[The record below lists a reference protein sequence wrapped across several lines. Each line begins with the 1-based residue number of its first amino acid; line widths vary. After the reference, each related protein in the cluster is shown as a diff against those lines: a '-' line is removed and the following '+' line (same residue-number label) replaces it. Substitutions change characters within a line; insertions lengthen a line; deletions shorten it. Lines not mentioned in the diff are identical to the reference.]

1 MRDGDDTHAYW
12 MGYMIQTVKDA
23 ARRTHDKSCVD
34 ALRVFVETSRLAQP
48 NDLEAL
54 NKALGDDDPL
64 YEGNRDNAERSA
76 GLEAQDDALYE
87 AARAS
92 GYTHVAAR
100 KIAGFSRCV
109 PDTPALRLA
118 GRPVDV
124 PSWQG
129 GRSGYSDEGL
139 AFHCDPDPSCGQDG
153 AA

>member
-1 MRDGDDTHAYW
+1 MFDPDTDTYAYW

-64 YEGNRDNAERSA
+64 YEGNREYADKSA
-76 GLEAQDDALYE
+76 GLEAQDVFF
-87 AARAS
+87 RQ
-92 GYTHVAAR
+92 T
-100 KIAGFSRCV
+100 
-109 PDTPALRLA
+109 PDTPALRL
-118 GRPVDV
+118 
-124 PSWQG
+124 G
-129 GRSGYSDEGL
+129 GMFRCE
-139 AFHCDPDPSCGQDG
+139 PDPSCGQDG